1 MNNMKTEKLRETRRQ
16 MIANIEETLLKGKS
30 PEDSVFY
37 YHSSVLSI
45 SALLACAEIG
55 TFT

>member
-1 MNNMKTEKLRETRRQ
+1 MNEEARIKLRETRRQ

-30 PEDSVFY
+30 PEDSVFF